1 MRSLVKFVGFL
12 AVAAGAGRG
21 MIACLSWI
29 DDPSDATSRGGL
41 LILLGLLVGLIMI
54 IREEIRR
61 DSLQG
66 MRLFNRR
73 F

>member
-1 MRSLVKFVGFL
+1 MRSLVKFVGLL

-21 MIACLSWI
+21 ILACLYWI
-29 DDPSDATSRGGL
+29 DDPADATFRSGL
-41 LILLGLLVGLIMI
+41 LILVGLLVGLIMI

-66 MRLFNRR
+66 MKLFTRR
-73 F
+73 D